1 MAMTLLIGF
10 AAVNTGNNLLFLM
23 VSAMLGFMA
32 VSGVLGWLNIRGLQ
46 VRVEVH
52 DEIYMGLATLVT
64 IQLVSTRRLLPSF
77 LLRVRL
83 CDNEIF
89 FPFLARGG
97 AETGSFV
104 TTFRERGQNVV
115 TEAFICSPFPVNFF
129 VRCNRGAVNR
139 RFPVFPAPQACQFWL
154 GGARAGKGGEAT
166 ASCKGYE
173 GDVAK
178 IGDYSGSEPL
188 KLIHWRLSAKHESLK
203 VKELS
208 GVAAEPVMLNVDL
221 LPGRNLEER
230 LSCGVFLLNR
240 LLKKNRPV
248 GLKFP
253 EKTIQPALS
262 RGHRL
267 KLLGELAVY
276 GKN

>member
-1 MAMTLLIGF
+1 MTLLVGF

-46 VRVEVH
+46 VRVEVP
-52 DEIYMGLATLVT
+52 DEIYCGLATLVT
-64 IQLVSTRRLLPSF
+64 IRLVSTRRLLPSF
-77 LLRVRL
+77 LLRVRF
-83 CDNEIF
+83 CNHEIF

-97 AETGSFV
+97 SETGSFV
-104 TTFRERGQNVV
+104 TTFRERGENLI
-115 TEAFICSPFPVNFF
+115 TEADICSAFPVNFF
-129 VRCNRGAVNR
+129 VRCNRVVINR
-139 RFPVFPAPQACQFWL
+139 RFPVFPAPQACEHWL
-154 GGARAGKGGEAT
+154 GAAGAGKRGETSAT
-166 ASCKGYE
+166 HRGYE

-188 KLIHWRLSAKHESLK
+188 KLIHWRLSAKHGALK

-208 GVAAEPVMLNVDL
+208 IVTDEPVILNIDL
-221 LPGRNLEER
+221 LPGKNLEER

-248 GLKFP
+248 GLKTS
-253 EKTIQPALS
+253 EKTIRPALS

-267 KLLGELAVY
+267 QLLGELAVY